1 MKGRLDDSA
10 TEFSS
15 LLYLQFFLF
24 FNNLLTFHL
33 VEAV

>member
-1 MKGRLDDSA
+1 MIPQRDFRA
-10 TEFSS
+10 FCICNFFS
-15 LLYLQFFLF
+15 LF

>member
-1 MKGRLDDSA
+1 MIPQRDFRA
-10 TEFSS
+10 
-15 LLYLQFFLF
+15 LLYLQFFSLF